1 MRQSGACPLPPAV
14 RPATCCMSLTANA
27 NSCDSNMVAFAR
39 QAYNDSVMTY
49 NTYKQSFP
57 PVAVAALVGHGK
69 DATLL
74 EF

>member
-1 MRQSGACPLPPAV
+1 
-14 RPATCCMSLTANA
+14 MSLTANA